1 MNIFVGNLNYKVREE
16 AISELFAEFGEVT
29 SVKIVKDQET
39 GRSRGFAFVEMPND
53 SEAKEAINELHETE
67 FHDRALVVNEAKP
80 RTDSGN
86 SRGGNGGFRNNRR
99 N

>member
-67 FHDRALVVNEAKP
+67 FHERALVVNEAKP
-80 RTDSGN
+80 KTQD
-86 SRGGNGGFRNNRR
+86 SRGGNGGFRREGNKRY
-99 N
+99 